1 MTTDQQ
7 QKMRVLLDQRAQQTR
22 RRDEQRSSRQA
33 NALSRGMWWAGRR
46 SSKMRS
52 RQRRCA

>member
-1 MTTDQQ
+1 MTNQQ
-7 QKMRVLLDQRAQQTR
+7 RMRALLDQRQQQTR
-22 RRDEQRSSRQA
+22 RRDEQANSKQA
-33 NALSRGMWWAGRR
+33 NSLARGMWWAGRR

>member
-1 MTTDQQ
+1 MTNQQ
-7 QKMRVLLDQRAQQTR
+7 RMRALLDQRAQQSR

-33 NALSRGMWWAGRR
+33 NALARGQWWATRR

-52 RQRRCA
+52 RVRRTAT

>member
-1 MTTDQQ
+1 MTNQERMRALLDRRTAQARKRSEQQ
-7 QKMRVLLDQRAQQTR
+7 Q
-22 RRDEQRSSRQA
+22 SRQT
-33 NALSRGMWWAGRR
+33 NALARGQWWATRR